1 MKDRRTMVGGALAIA
16 LLLGAAGCATQS
28 AGADDRSASGGRRTI
43 VGTATGKVEGVP
55 DTLTVTLGVESHAG
69 SAQEALA
76 QNSDRAT
83 RVIAA
88 LKAAGVAAAD
98 LQTTQLSLNPTFDQ
112 KGRPNG
118 YGVANVV
125 TARTHDVVNGGKLVD
140 AAAAQAGDDIRV
152 QGVVLSIEDT
162 SRLVATARADAVH
175 RARQQAG
182 QLARAADVRL
192 GPVERIT
199 ERRPAGLQYLRQA
212 RFAGAA
218 ASSAPI
224 EPGSQEL
231 TVDVTVVFGIR

>member
-1 MKDRRTMVGGALAIA
+1 MVGGALAIA
-16 LLLGAAGCATQS
+16 LLLGAAGCAAQS
-28 AGADDRSASGGRRTI
+28 AGAADGGGTSMRRTI

-199 ERRPAGLQYLRQA
+199 ERRPAGLQYFSRA
-212 RFAGAA
+212 RIADAA